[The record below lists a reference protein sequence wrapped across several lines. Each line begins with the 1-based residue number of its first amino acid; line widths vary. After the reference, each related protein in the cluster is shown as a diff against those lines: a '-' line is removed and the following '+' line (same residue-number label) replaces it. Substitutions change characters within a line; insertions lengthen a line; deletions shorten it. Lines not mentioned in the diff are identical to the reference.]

1 MPVCIMFETTQDIQN
16 TNCHKNLQHYWQ
28 NIGQSTGKTWW
39 QSTNMG

>member
-1 MPVCIMFETTQDIQN
+1 MFETTQDIQN